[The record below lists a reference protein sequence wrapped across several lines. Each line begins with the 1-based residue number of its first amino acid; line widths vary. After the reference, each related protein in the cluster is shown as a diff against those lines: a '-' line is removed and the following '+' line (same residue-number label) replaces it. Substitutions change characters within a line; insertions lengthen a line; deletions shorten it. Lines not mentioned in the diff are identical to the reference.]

1 MNHQP
6 FENWLLSDEPLS
18 SDDTQALQEHMEACE
33 DCREL
38 QDSWQGVMSLI
49 ETTAPMEPA
58 AGFVTRWQEHLEA
71 DRQLALLSRQR
82 WQSWIMLILVTN
94 VASLLLFILGAGVF
108 SIVESPVEIIL
119 AGVYRLTSAVMLF
132 NTAQNILGT
141 LMRTLISIVPIG
153 VWAALAAG
161 LGASCVVW
169 VVSMTS
175 LSKLTRRA

>member
-18 SDDTQALQEHMEACE
+18 SENANSLQEHLEACD

-49 ETTAPMEPA
+49 ESTAPMEPA
-58 AGFVTRWQEHLEA
+58 AGFMDRWQEHLEA
-71 DRQLALLSRQR
+71 DRQMVLLSRQR
-82 WQSWIMLILVTN
+82 WQSWIMLILVAN
-94 VASLLLFILGAGVF
+94 VASLFLFLLGAGVF
-108 SIVESPVEIIL
+108 SIFDSPVDIIL

-153 VWAALAAG
+153 VWAAFAAG